1 MSTETH
7 EPRTSRRRAPIAITI
22 GIVALLVIAFFVFAG
37 IYADVLWYDQVGYLN
52 VFATEWISRI
62 VLFVIGFLAMA
73 LPVWAS
79 IQIAYRSRPVY
90 AKLNSQLDR
99 YQEVFE
105 PLRRLAMYGIPT
117 ILGIFAGVATATR
130 WELTLTWLNRTPFGQ
145 TDPQFGF
152 DVGFY
157 VFELPFY
164 RSVIGFASAVV
175 LLSAILVIA
184 TNYLYGAIR
193 VSGREVVISKSA
205 RIQIAVTAGL
215 YLLLQAVSIW
225 FDQYAT
231 VTEQG
236 SLITGAAYT
245 DVNAVIPGRGIL
257 AAVAAGVAILFF
269 ITAVIGRWRLP
280 LVGTALLVI
289 SSLIIGSLYPWVIQR
304 FQVDPSERALEAPYI
319 QRNIDMTR
327 DAYDVADIEEI
338 PYEAQTNAEPGAL
351 RSDAE
356 TTANIRLM
364 DPAIISP
371 AFRQLQQFRQYYQFP
386 GDLDV
391 DRYEIDGTT
400 QDTIVA
406 IRDVNLEGLGDAST
420 WYNSHIVYTHGYGL
434 VAAAGNQRSADG
446 QPVFL
451 QSGIPSTGALGD
463 FQPRVYFGE
472 NSPSYSIV
480 GAPEGTDPVEL
491 DYPGGTDGAE
501 QTQTTFEGD
510 GGPKLDNA
518 FKKLIYALK
527 FQSEQIFLSD
537 GVNDESQI
545 LYDRDPIDRVRKVA
559 PYLTID
565 SDTYPSV
572 VDGKVVWIVDAYTLS
587 DQYPYSNKVSMSE
600 ATADS
605 EGLAPTL
612 AFDEVNY
619 IRNSV
624 KATVDAYDGSVT
636 LYAWD
641 EEDPILK
648 TWQKVFPS
656 SLKPMTEMSADLMSH
671 VRYPADLFKVQR
683 AVLGRYHVDQAG
695 AFYSREDAWT
705 TPKDPTAAQA
715 STLLQPPYY
724 LTMQMPGQE
733 APTYSL
739 YSTFIPEARG
749 EQSRNVLRGYLAV
762 DADAGAEAGVR
773 AEGYGKL
780 RLLALPEDDNV
791 PGPGQVQN
799 TFNSDPTVSQ
809 SLNLLKQGQSDVI
822 NGNLLTVPV
831 GGGLLYVQPVYVR
844 STAGTS
850 YPLLQKVLVA
860 FGDQI
865 AFQDT
870 LDQALDVLF
879 GGDSG
884 AAAGDR
890 EVEPDTGAGPTP
902 DEGGD
907 TSDGSNAD
915 GSVPATELQSL
926 LNRAQQA
933 MQNKQA
939 ALQAGDWAAYGVAD
953 AQLAEI
959 VSELVALAGQDSGS
973 GTSTGTPATPAPTPA
988 PDAG

>member
-1 MSTETH
+1 MSTETQQQRA
-7 EPRTSRRRAPIAITI
+7 PRRRAPILITI
-22 GIVALLVIAFFVFAG
+22 GVVAVFVIGFFAFAG
-37 IYADVLWYDQVGYLN
+37 LYAEVLWYDQLGFLN
-52 VFATEWISRI
+52 VLTTEWIARI
-62 VLFVIGFLAMA
+62 VLFLIGFTAMA
-73 LPVWAS
+73 VPVWLS
-79 IQIAYRSRPVY
+79 INIAYRTRPVY

-105 PLRRLAMYGIPT
+105 PLRRLAMYGIPSV
-117 ILGIFAGVATATR
+117 LGIFAGVSTASR
-130 WELTLTWLNRTPFGQ
+130 WELTLTWLNRTSFGQ

-175 LLSAILVIA
+175 LLSALLVIA

-193 VSGREVVISKSA
+193 VSGREIVIAKAA
-205 RIQIAVTAGL
+205 RIQIAVTVGI

-225 FDQYAT
+225 LDQYAT
-231 VTEQG
+231 VSETG

-257 AAVAAGVAILFF
+257 AAIAAAVAILFF
-269 ITAVIGRWRLP
+269 ITAIIGRWRLP
-280 LVGTALLVI
+280 LVGTVLLIV
-289 SSLIIGSLYPWVIQR
+289 SSLIIGSLYPWIIQR
-304 FQVDPSERALEAPYI
+304 FQVDPSERALESPYI
-319 QRNIDMTR
+319 QRNIDLTR
-327 DAYDVADIEEI
+327 DAYGVADIEEI
-338 PYEAQTNAEPGAL
+338 PYEAKTDAEPGAL

-356 TTANIRLM
+356 TTASIRLM
-364 DPAIISP
+364 DPAVIGP
-371 AFRQLQQFRQYYQFP
+371 AFRQLEQYRQYYEFP
-386 GDLDV
+386 EDLDV
-391 DRYEIDGTT
+391 DRYQIDGNT
-400 QDTIVA
+400 QDTVVA
-406 IRDVNLEGLGDAST
+406 IRDVNLEGLNDAST

-451 QSGIPSTGALGD
+451 QSGIPSTGSLGE
-463 FQPRVYFGE
+463 FEPRVYFGE
-472 NSPSYSIV
+472 NSPAYSIV
-480 GAPEGTDPVEL
+480 GGPKDSDKVEL
-491 DYPGGTDGAE
+491 DYPAGDSGE
-501 QTQTTFEGD
+501 QTYTTFDGD
-510 GGPKLDNA
+510 GGPVLDNA
-518 FKKLIYALK
+518 FTKLIYALK

-537 GVNDESQI
+537 AVNTDSQI
-545 LYDRDPIDRVRKVA
+545 LYDRDPIERVQKVA
-559 PYLTID
+559 PYLTLD

-572 VDGKVVWIVDAYTLS
+572 VDGRVVWVVDGYTLT

-600 ATADS
+600 AIADS
-605 EGLAPTL
+605 EGLAPQL

-624 KATVDAYDGSVT
+624 KATVDAYDGKVT

-641 EEDPILK
+641 DEDPILQ

-656 SLKPMTEMSADLMSH
+656 TLKPMTAMSGDLMSH
-671 VRYPADLFKVQR
+671 VRYPEDLFKVQR
-683 AVLGRYHVDQAG
+683 AVLGRYHVTDAG
-695 AFYSREDAWT
+695 SFYSREDAWT
-705 TPKDPTAAQA
+705 TPKDPTAAQN

-724 LTMQMPGQE
+724 LTMQMPGQD
-733 APTYSL
+733 APSYSL

-762 DADAGAEAGVR
+762 DADAGATKGER
-773 AEGYGKL
+773 AEGYGTL
-780 RLLALPEDDNV
+780 RLLSLPEDDNI

-799 TFNSDPTVSQ
+799 TFNSDPTVSA

-844 STAGTS
+844 STGGTS

-870 LDQALDVLF
+870 LDEALNVLF

-884 AAAGDR
+884 AAAGD
-890 EVEPDTGAGPTP
+890 EQVEPGQEPAVDPDTGEP
-902 DEGGD
+902 
-907 TSDGSNAD
+907 
-915 GSVPATELQSL
+915 VPNTEEPAQNTELQAL
-926 LNRAQQA
+926 LNRAKQA
-933 MQNKQA
+933 LTNKQK
-939 ALQAGDWAAYGVAD
+939 ALAEGNWAAYGAAD
-953 AQLAEI
+953 AELAEI
-959 VSELVALAGQDSGS
+959 ISELVVLADEGASTD
-973 GTSTGTPATPAPTPA
+973 GTSTDGTTDGTT
-988 PDAG
+988 DGSDSGN

>member
-1 MSTETH
+1 MSAETQ

-22 GIVALLVIAFFVFAG
+22 GVVALLVIAFFVFAG
-37 IYADVLWYDQVGYLN
+37 IYADVLWYDQLGFVN
-52 VFATEWISRI
+52 VLATEWIARI
-62 VLFVIGFLAMA
+62 VLFIIGFVAMA
-73 LPVWAS
+73 VPIWAS
-79 IQIAYRSRPVY
+79 IQIAYRTRPVY

-105 PLRRLAMYGIPT
+105 PLRRLAMYGIPA
-117 ILGIFAGVATATR
+117 ILGIFAGVATSTR

-164 RSVIGFASAVV
+164 RSVVGFASAVV
-175 LLSAILVIA
+175 LLSAILVVA

-205 RIQIAVTAGL
+205 RVQIAVTAGI

-257 AAVAAGVAILFF
+257 AAIAAGVAILFF
-269 ITAVIGRWRLP
+269 VTAVIGKWRLP

-289 SSLIIGSLYPWVIQR
+289 SSLLIGSLYPWVIQR

-319 QRNIDMTR
+319 QRNIDLTR
-327 DAYDVADIEEI
+327 EAYDVADIEEI
-338 PYEAQTNAEPGAL
+338 PYEAQTTAEPGAL

-356 TTANIRLM
+356 TTASIRLM

-371 AFRQLQQFRQYYQFP
+371 AFRQLEQFRQYYQFP
-386 GDLDV
+386 SDLDV
-391 DRYEIDGTT
+391 DRYDIDGTM

-446 QPVFL
+446 QPVFI
-451 QSGIPSTGALGD
+451 QSGIPSTGSLGD

-472 NSPSYSIV
+472 NSPQYSVV

-491 DYPGGTDGAE
+491 DYPGGDGQE

-537 GVNDESQI
+537 AVNNDSQI
-545 LYDRDPIDRVRKVA
+545 LYDRDPIERVRKVA
-559 PYLTID
+559 PYLTLD

-572 VDGKVVWIVDAYTLS
+572 VDGKIVWIVDGYTLS

-641 EEDPILK
+641 EEDPILQ
-648 TWQKVFPS
+648 TWQKIFPS
-656 SLKPMTEMSADLMSH
+656 TLEPMEEMSGQLMSH

-705 TPKDPTAAQA
+705 TPQDPTAAQA

-724 LTMQMPGQE
+724 LTMQMPGQD
-733 APTYSL
+733 APSYSL
-739 YSTFIPEARG
+739 YSTFIPETRG

-762 DADAGAEAGVR
+762 DSDAGAEDGVR
-773 AEGYGKL
+773 SDGYGKL

-844 STAGTS
+844 STGGTS

-884 AAAGDR
+884 AAAGDQ
-890 EVEPDTGAGPTP
+890 EVEPDTGGGETPAEGEPEGDGGETGGEQAAG
-902 DEGGD
+902 GGG
-907 TSDGSNAD
+907 TS
-915 GSVPATELQSL
+915 TELQSL
-926 LNRAQQA
+926 LNRAQVA
-933 MQNKQA
+933 LQNKQS

-959 VSELVALAGQDSGS
+959 VSELVALAGEEG
-973 GTSTGTPATPAPTPA
+973 GGSTGTTEETPA

>member
-1 MSTETH
+1 ML
-7 EPRTSRRRAPIAITI
+7 
-22 GIVALLVIAFFVFAG
+22 GLLVIGFFVFAG
-37 IYADVLWYDQVGYLN
+37 LYADVLWYDQLGFLGVLT
-52 VFATEWISRI
+52 TEWIARV

-73 LPVWAS
+73 LPIWGS
-79 IQIAYRSRPVY
+79 IQIAYRTRPVY

-117 ILGIFAGVATATR
+117 ILGIFAGVAVSTR
-130 WELTLTWLNRTPFGQ
+130 WELTLTWLNRTPFGE

-152 DVGFY
+152 DIGFF

-164 RSVIGFASAVV
+164 RSVVGFASAVV
-175 LLSAILVIA
+175 LLAAILVVA

-205 RIQIAVTAGL
+205 RVQIAVTAGI

-236 SLITGAAYT
+236 DLITGAAYT
-245 DVNAVIPGRGIL
+245 GVNAVIPGRGIL

-269 ITAVIGRWRLP
+269 VTAVIGRWRLP
-280 LVGTALLVI
+280 LVGTALLIV
-289 SSLIIGSLYPWVIQR
+289 SSLIIGSLYPWVVQR
-304 FQVDPSERALEAPYI
+304 FQVDPSELALEEPYI
-319 QRNIDMTR
+319 QRNIDLTR
-327 DAYDVADIEEI
+327 DAYGVADIEEI
-338 PYEAQTNAEPGAL
+338 PYEAKTDAEPGAL
-351 RSDAE
+351 RADAE
-356 TTANIRLM
+356 TTASIRLM

-391 DRYEIDGTT
+391 DRYEIDGAS

-406 IRDVNLEGLGDAST
+406 IRDVRLDGLGDANT
-420 WYNSHIVYTHGYGL
+420 WYNSHLVYTHGYGL

-451 QSGIPSTGALGD
+451 QSGIPSSGVLGD
-463 FQPRVYFGE
+463 FEPRVYFGE
-472 NSPSYSIV
+472 TSPDYSIV
-480 GAPEGTDPVEL
+480 GAPEGDSPIEL
-491 DYPGGTDGAE
+491 DYPAGEDGAD
-501 QTQTTFEGD
+501 QTKTTFDGD
-510 GGPKLDNA
+510 AGPKLDNV
-518 FKKLIYALK
+518 FTKLVYALK

-537 GVNDESQI
+537 QVSTSSQI
-545 LYDRDPIDRVRKVA
+545 LYDRDPIERVKKVA
-559 PYLTID
+559 PYLTTD

-572 VDGKVVWIVDAYTLS
+572 VDGRIVWIVDGYTLT
-587 DQYPYSNKVSMSE
+587 DQYPYSEKVSMSE
-600 ATADS
+600 AIADS
-605 EGLAPTL
+605 ELPTPTL

-648 TWQKVFPS
+648 TWQKIFPS
-656 SLKPMTEMSADLMSH
+656 TLKSMTEMSGDLMSH

-683 AVLGRYHVDQAG
+683 AVLGQYHVDQAG

-705 TPKDPTAAQA
+705 TPKDPTAAESSA
-715 STLLQPPYY
+715 LLQPPYY

-733 APTYSL
+733 APSYSL
-739 YSTFIPEARG
+739 YSTFIPQASG
-749 EQSRNVLRGYLAV
+749 EESRNVLRGYLAV
-762 DADAGAEAGVR
+762 DSDAGSADGER

-780 RLLALPEDDNV
+780 RMLALPEDDNV

-799 TFNSDPTVSQ
+799 TFDSDPTVGRE
-809 SLNLLKQGQSDVI
+809 LNILQQGQSTVT
-822 NGNLLTVPV
+822 NGNLLTLPV
-831 GGGLLYVQPVYVR
+831 GGGLLYVQPVYVQ
-844 STAGTS
+844 SSGGTA
-850 YPLLQKVLVA
+850 YPLLQKVLVQ

-884 AAAGDR
+884 AAAGDQ
-890 EVEPDTGAGPTP
+890 EVEPGTEPTTP
-902 DEGGD
+902 EEGGTEGGEGTEGATD
-907 TSDGSNAD
+907 
-915 GSVPATELQSL
+915 TELQQL
-926 LNRAQQA
+926 LNRASQA
-933 MQNKQA
+933 MDDKRA
-939 ALQAGDWAAYGVAD
+939 ALAEGDWTAYGEAD
-953 AQLAEI
+953 AELAEI
-959 VSELVALAGQDSGS
+959 ISELIVLAGEDGA
-973 GTSTGTPATPAPTPA
+973 STETPATEAPAPEA
-988 PDAG
+988 E

>member
-1 MSTETH
+1 VSAETH

-22 GIVALLVIAFFVFAG
+22 GVVAVLVIAFFVFAG
-37 IYADVLWYDQVGYLN
+37 IYADVLWYDQLGFVN
-52 VFATEWISRI
+52 VLATEWIARI
-62 VLFVIGFLAMA
+62 VLFLIGFIAMA
-73 LPVWAS
+73 VPIWAS
-79 IQIAYRSRPVY
+79 IQIAYRTRPVY

-105 PLRRLAMYGIPT
+105 PLRRLAMYGIPA
-117 ILGIFAGVATATR
+117 ILGIFAGVATSTR

-164 RSVIGFASAVV
+164 RSVVGFASAVV
-175 LLSAILVIA
+175 LLSAILVVA

-205 RIQIAVTAGL
+205 RVQIAITAGI

-257 AAVAAGVAILFF
+257 AAIAAGVAILFF
-269 ITAVIGRWRLP
+269 VTAVIGKWRLP

-289 SSLIIGSLYPWVIQR
+289 SSLLIGSLYPWVIQR

-319 QRNIDMTR
+319 QRNIDLTR
-327 DAYDVADIEEI
+327 EAYDVADIEEI
-338 PYEAQTNAEPGAL
+338 PYEAQTTAEPGAL

-356 TTANIRLM
+356 TTASIRLM

-371 AFRQLQQFRQYYQFP
+371 AFRQLEQFRQYYQFP
-386 GDLDV
+386 SDLDV
-391 DRYEIDGTT
+391 DRYDVDGTM

-446 QPVFL
+446 QPVFI
-451 QSGIPSTGALGD
+451 QSGIPSTGVLGD
-463 FQPRVYFGE
+463 FEPRVYFGE
-472 NSPSYSIV
+472 NSPQYSVV

-491 DYPGGTDGAE
+491 DYPGGDGEE
-501 QTQTTFEGD
+501 QTQTTFEGN
-510 GGPKLDNA
+510 GGPTLDNA

-537 GVNDESQI
+537 AVNNDSQI
-545 LYDRDPIDRVRKVA
+545 LYDRDPIERVRKVA
-559 PYLTID
+559 PYLTLD

-572 VDGKVVWIVDAYTLS
+572 VDGKIVWIVDGYTLS

-600 ATADS
+600 AIADS

-641 EEDPILK
+641 EEDPILQ
-648 TWQKVFPS
+648 TWQKIFPS
-656 SLKPMTEMSADLMSH
+656 TLEPMEKMSGDLMSH

-695 AFYSREDAWT
+695 SFYSREDAWT
-705 TPKDPTAAQA
+705 TPQDPTAAQA

-733 APTYSL
+733 APSYSL
-739 YSTFIPEARG
+739 YSTFIPETRG

-762 DADAGAEAGVR
+762 DSDAGAEDGAR

-822 NGNLLTVPV
+822 NGNLLTLPV

-844 STAGTS
+844 STGGTS

-884 AAAGDR
+884 AAAGDQ
-890 EVEPDTGAGPTP
+890 EVEPDTGEAETP
-902 DEGGD
+902 AEGEGGETGGGEATGGD
-907 TSDGSNAD
+907 QTSS
-915 GSVPATELQSL
+915 ELQSL
-926 LNRAQQA
+926 LNRAQVA
-933 MQNKQA
+933 LQNKQS

-959 VSELVALAGQDSGS
+959 VSELVTLAGQDGGS
-973 GTSTGTPATPAPTPA
+973 STGTTEETPA